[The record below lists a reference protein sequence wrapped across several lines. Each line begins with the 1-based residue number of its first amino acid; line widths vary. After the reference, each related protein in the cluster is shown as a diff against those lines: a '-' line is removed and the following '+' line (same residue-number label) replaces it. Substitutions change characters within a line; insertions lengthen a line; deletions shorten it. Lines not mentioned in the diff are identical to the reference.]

1 MIRFGFWFDWFD
13 FCPALSRCAIVLLG
27 ECQQSALYAK
37 SCLTVSSGES
47 FTVFN
52 RGPDWKYFRGPD
64 WKGGNADGLLGG
76 SGEGTVT
83 KVLSMSDHQ
92 EPDERENFLSFPNL
106 KS

>member
-1 MIRFGFWFDWFD
+1 M
-13 FCPALSRCAIVLLG
+13 LLG

-64 WKGGNADGLLGG
+64 LKYFRGPDWKGGNADGLLGG

-83 KVLSMSDHQ
+83 KVLPMSDHQ

-106 KS
+106 TS